1 MGGFIA
7 PFYQSWVTTLSYDR
21 AIPVVPSDQKG
32 TGGVE
37 INRQAWAF
45 LNFRYETLTV
55 LAPTCKSSE
64 AFSQAGEGVLFC
76 PTLWTADA
84 PLERGRFLTMG

>member
-1 MGGFIA
+1 VGINPYSLGFLI
-7 PFYQSWVTTLSYDR
+7 LR
-21 AIPVVPSDQKG
+21 H
-32 TGGVE
+32 E
-37 INRQAWAF
+37 R
-45 LNFRYETLTV
+45 LTV
-55 LAPTCKSSE
+55 LVPTCKSSE